1 MFLYHKQRSSPVKS
15 CILWLE
21 VVYVAGWFIFIMIEQ
36 FYCNQA
42 DQVQKVV
49 DNGGKGNDA
58 QYIGI
63 KKK

>member
-1 MFLYHKQRSSPVKS
+1 
-15 CILWLE
+15 
-21 VVYVAGWFIFIMIEQ
+21 MIEQ

>member
-1 MFLYHKQRSSPVKS
+1 
-15 CILWLE
+15 
-21 VVYVAGWFIFIMIEQ
+21 MIKQ

-58 QYIGI
+58 QYIGT